1 MTSAADI
8 KQIFGS
14 ASISSILVENSKPFI
29 LDRLIDYIDKYSIT
43 KEALTLS
50 PDQYKGRILVVDDDV
65 DITHSFSLALQKDG
79 FIVDTYNDPLKA
91 LENFKADLYDLVLLD
106 IKLPTMDGFELY
118 DKIREIDRRVKVCF
132 ISGYQMNYLALRE
145 QGLQIDCFISKPI
158 KIEDLLR
165 KINAELA

>member
-1 MTSAADI
+1 M
-8 KQIFGS
+8 
-14 ASISSILVENSKPFI
+14 
-29 LDRLIDYIDKYSIT
+29 YSIT
-43 KEALTLS
+43 KEDLTLS

-79 FIVDTYNDPLKA
+79 FIVDSYNDPLAA
-91 LENFKADLYDLVLLD
+91 LDNFKADLYDLVLLD
-106 IKLPTMDGFELY
+106 IKLPKMDGFELY
-118 DKIREIDRRVKVCF
+118 DKVREIDKRVKVCF

-165 KINAELA
+165 RINAELA

>member
-1 MTSAADI
+1 
-8 KQIFGS
+8 
-14 ASISSILVENSKPFI
+14 LI
-29 LDRLIDYIDKYSIT
+29 LDRLIDHIDMYSIT
-43 KEALTLS
+43 KEALTSS
-50 PDQYKGRILVVDDDV
+50 PDQYKGRILLVDDDV

-79 FIVDTYNDPLKA
+79 FIVDTYNDPLIA
-91 LENFKADLYDLVLLD
+91 LGDFKADLYDLVLLD
-106 IKLPTMDGFELY
+106 IKLPNMDGFELY

-165 KINAELA
+165 RINAELS

>member
-1 MTSAADI
+1 MTS
-8 KQIFGS
+8 
-14 ASISSILVENSKPFI
+14 
-29 LDRLIDYIDKYSIT
+29 
-43 KEALTLS
+43 S
-50 PDQYKGRILVVDDDV
+50 PDQYKGRILLVDDDV

-79 FIVDTYNDPLKA
+79 FIVDTYNDPLIA
-91 LENFKADLYDLVLLD
+91 LGVFKADLYDLVLLD
-106 IKLPTMDGFELY
+106 IKLPKMDGFELY

-158 KIEDLLR
+158 KIEDLLK

>member
-1 MTSAADI
+1 
-8 KQIFGS
+8 
-14 ASISSILVENSKPFI
+14 
-29 LDRLIDYIDKYSIT
+29 
-43 KEALTLS
+43 
-50 PDQYKGRILVVDDDV
+50 
-65 DITHSFSLALQKDG
+65 LALQKDG

-91 LENFKADLYDLVLLD
+91 LGDFKADLYDLVLLD
-106 IKLPTMDGFELY
+106 IKLPKMDGFELY

-165 KINAELA
+165 RINAELA

>member
-1 MTSAADI
+1 M
-8 KQIFGS
+8 
-14 ASISSILVENSKPFI
+14 
-29 LDRLIDYIDKYSIT
+29 YSIT
-43 KEALTLS
+43 EEALTSS
-50 PDQYKGRILVVDDDV
+50 PDQYKGRILVVDDNV

-79 FIVDTYNDPLKA
+79 FIVDTFNDPLIA
-91 LENFKADLYDLVLLD
+91 LGDFKADLYDLVLLD
-106 IKLPTMDGFELY
+106 VKLPKMDGFELY

-158 KIEDLLR
+158 KIEDLLK

>member
-1 MTSAADI
+1 M
-8 KQIFGS
+8 
-14 ASISSILVENSKPFI
+14 
-29 LDRLIDYIDKYSIT
+29 YSIT
-43 KEALTLS
+43 EEALTSS
-50 PDQYKGRILVVDDDV
+50 PDQYKGRILVVDDNV

-79 FIVDTYNDPLKA
+79 FIVDTFNDPLIA
-91 LENFKADLYDLVLLD
+91 LGVFKADLYDLVLLD
-106 IKLPTMDGFELY
+106 IKLPKMDGFELY

-158 KIEDLLR
+158 KIEDLLK

>member
-1 MTSAADI
+1 
-8 KQIFGS
+8 
-14 ASISSILVENSKPFI
+14 LI
-29 LDRLIDYIDKYSIT
+29 LDRLIDHIDTYSIT
-43 KEALTLS
+43 KEALTSS
-50 PDQYKGRILVVDDDV
+50 PDQYKGRILLVDDDV

-79 FIVDTYNDPLKA
+79 FIVDTYNDPLIA
-91 LENFKADLYDLVLLD
+91 LGDFTADLYDLVLLD
-106 IKLPTMDGFELY
+106 IKLPKMDGFELY

-165 KINAELA
+165 RINAELA

>member
-1 MTSAADI
+1 
-8 KQIFGS
+8 
-14 ASISSILVENSKPFI
+14 LI
-29 LDRLIDYIDKYSIT
+29 LDRLIDHIDTYSIT
-43 KEALTLS
+43 KEALTSS
-50 PDQYKGRILVVDDDV
+50 PDQYKGRILLVDDDV

-79 FIVDTYNDPLKA
+79 FIVDTYNDPLIA
-91 LENFKADLYDLVLLD
+91 LGDFKADLYDLVLLD
-106 IKLPTMDGFELY
+106 IKLPKMDGFELY

-165 KINAELA
+165 RINAELA

>member
-1 MTSAADI
+1 M
-8 KQIFGS
+8 
-14 ASISSILVENSKPFI
+14 I
-29 LDRLIDYIDKYSIT
+29 LDRLIDHIDTYSIT
-43 KEALTLS
+43 KEALTSS
-50 PDQYKGRILVVDDDV
+50 PDQYKGRILLVDDDV

-79 FIVDTYNDPLKA
+79 FIVDMYNDPLIA
-91 LENFKADLYDLVLLD
+91 LGDFKADLYDLVLLD
-106 IKLPTMDGFELY
+106 IKLPKMDGFELY

-165 KINAELA
+165 RINAELA